1 MKFFER
7 GGFTNRKIMYS
18 EGVRRKEGFNYMEI
32 LRITHINVFVF
43 RFVSAL
49 NPILS
54 SRIR

>member
-1 MKFFER
+1 
-7 GGFTNRKIMYS
+7 MYS
-18 EGVRRKEGFNYMEI
+18 EGVRRKEGNYMEI